1 MQSIDITWS
10 AQEARR
16 FSLRAGLFVRRGL
29 PELDAEL
36 LAERCVARDRSSDW
50 RDMHACAE
58 CRHLQDGHRCATFRH
73 GALPLAV
80 LHRCPGFDWQVPRTQ
95 GQA

>member
-10 AQEARR
+10 AQEVRR
-16 FSLRAGLFVRRGL
+16 FSLRVGLFMRRGL
-29 PELDAEL
+29 SEPNAEL
-36 LAERCVARDRSSDW
+36 LAERCLERDRESDW

-80 LHRCPGFDWQVPRTQ
+80 LHRCPGFGWQVPRIE